1 MQVQMTKKEFD
12 RLPRIKQQ
20 AILMMYPML
29 RKKFK
34 LKNENQQKTAT
45 NN

>member
-1 MQVQMTKKEFD
+1 MQVQISKKEFD
-12 RLPRIKQQ
+12 KLPKIKQQ

-34 LKNENQQKTAT
+34 IKK
-45 NN
+45 